1 MNSTSDSPSSKP
13 GGCSR
18 GCLIGALAPL
28 ALIGLIVL
36 GIMGRSAWYRWQKA
50 QGEKKAQAER
60 LARYEAM
67 LGKLTPDQ
75 KEEPKY
81 DLDKTI
87 RVIHSID
94 LAMKEQTSFEDF
106 VSYIM
111 KTDVRDVAPEVLEA
125 RKEILAVLKPLYA
138 KQQELEA
145 RQNLWAY
152 SSEFLLTTLSLFEVS
167 ISPLDFQI
175 GADKEQAKAVLEE
188 LETREAMDAQK
199 REEISKLED
208 KLFEA
213 VYDYSETYFKYLREW
228 DRLCAYRDRAYLAL
242 AERNWKAAEENAL
255 AAMQMAPTE
264 KEAHLTYAMAL
275 IEQGGEMNLSKA
287 GGVLDTYSQAHPDS
301 TAPALLL
308 NGVISKQKGNL
319 AEARLHF
326 EHAASYY
333 PRQATSLSDMLDP
346 YKHRAYLR
354 KSREGNL
361 ILQNYQAMML
371 GAGYYSPDLQL
382 ANMFFQQDN
391 PQDAESKVF
400 DHFFRRRNQGNMA
413 FILSDIDFCYGFL
426 GTPFYQIYPESSY
439 LDLEVSPGL
448 FSNKLSVKV
457 HNRSDQTLHNASLI
471 LCLHMTDM
479 MQGDYLALQVN
490 ETLPAVMANDVT
502 DFKSLEIEFE
512 LNGKEKS
519 VKDIVA
525 TRAILISQEAVVW
538 VDTEEYRIAEAKEF
552 RDLRKRGEDV
562 PELNLG
568 WLQKL
573 EQNPNE
579 TIQKLFRNVKIKPK
593 ENRWGTDG
601 VEVTLPK
608 DLAIL
613 KPIFKLMVD
622 GEELSPGENKI
633 DADDIR
639 LVFDKVLEHS
649 DPEQRKKLEKVELII
664 NSPFTDMALEMLQK
678 EEDKDSYQIKPS
690 PR

>member
-1 MNSTSDSPSSKP
+1 
-13 GGCSR
+13 
-18 GCLIGALAPL
+18 
-28 ALIGLIVL
+28 
-36 GIMGRSAWYRWQKA
+36 
-50 QGEKKAQAER
+50 
-60 LARYEAM
+60 
-67 LGKLTPDQ
+67 
-75 KEEPKY
+75 
-81 DLDKTI
+81 
-87 RVIHSID
+87 
-94 LAMKEQTSFEDF
+94 
-106 VSYIM
+106 
-111 KTDVRDVAPEVLEA
+111 
-125 RKEILAVLKPLYA
+125 
-138 KQQELEA
+138 
-145 RQNLWAY
+145 
-152 SSEFLLTTLSLFEVS
+152 
-167 ISPLDFQI
+167 
-175 GADKEQAKAVLEE
+175 
-188 LETREAMDAQK
+188 
-199 REEISKLED
+199 
-208 KLFEA
+208 
-213 VYDYSETYFKYLREW
+213 
-228 DRLCAYRDRAYLAL
+228 
-242 AERNWKAAEENAL
+242 
-255 AAMQMAPTE
+255 
-264 KEAHLTYAMAL
+264 
-275 IEQGGEMNLSKA
+275 
-287 GGVLDTYSQAHPDS
+287 
-301 TAPALLL
+301 
-308 NGVISKQKGNL
+308 
-319 AEARLHF
+319 
-326 EHAASYY
+326 
-333 PRQATSLSDMLDP
+333 
-346 YKHRAYLR
+346 
-354 KSREGNL
+354 
-361 ILQNYQAMML
+361 ML

-633 DADDIR
+633 DADD
-639 LVFDKVLEHS
+639 LFS
-649 DPEQRKKLEKVELII
+649 
-664 NSPFTDMALEMLQK
+664 
-678 EEDKDSYQIKPS
+678 QIQD
-690 PR
+690 